1 MKLILYLDSSKDIRL
16 DDALGS
22 LKYARLFDAL
32 SVHVGVGTSQWIV
45 GRK

>member
-1 MKLILYLDSSKDIRL
+1 MKLILYLDSSKDIRF

-22 LKYARLFDAL
+22 LKYSRLFDAL
-32 SVHVGVGTSQWIV
+32 SVHVSVGTSQWIV